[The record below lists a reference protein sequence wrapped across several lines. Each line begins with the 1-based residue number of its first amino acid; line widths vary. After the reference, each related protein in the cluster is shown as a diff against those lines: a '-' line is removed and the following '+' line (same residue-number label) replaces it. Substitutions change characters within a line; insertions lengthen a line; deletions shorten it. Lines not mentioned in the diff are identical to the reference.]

1 MHIVHGVEQVLFLQ
15 AKLYKRKAKTMEQI
29 IAELEAI
36 KAELNLKIE
45 YLIDIAKVDYING
58 IEETIDILDKH
69 ISELK
74 K

>member
-1 MHIVHGVEQVLFLQ
+1 
-15 AKLYKRKAKTMEQI
+15 MEQI

>member
-1 MHIVHGVEQVLFLQ
+1 MFLQ